1 MQKAKIEYDSNS
13 TPPTI
18 NNDFVIKKEDIKKEN
33 DIPYETME
41 TSFFCSNIEVDSLN
55 KLNEDQLREMI
66 CETRQLFEVKN
77 ALGRNQK
84 EFEDYESK
92 YLGVFRE
99 ISS

>member
-1 MQKAKIEYDSNS
+1 MQKAKIEYDSS
-13 TPPTI
+13 SLPPTI
-18 NNDFVIKKEDIKKEN
+18 NNDFIIKKEN
-33 DIPYETME
+33 IKKEQDIPFETME
-41 TSFFCSNIEVDSLN
+41 TSFFSSNIEVDSLN
-55 KLNEDQLREMI
+55 KLTEDQLREMI

-84 EFEDYESK
+84 EFEEYETK